1 LRRRKFSRKAL
12 AKRFSRSARSVP
24 CFAPGGEGSPIPGMQ
39 AGKLVHVKEKLFLDP
54 DLHMRRE
61 DHSDRLL
68 CVFGSLIRVL
78 VAPRLHTRPITVVV
92 GCNQPGNMARSG
104 VFV

>member
-1 LRRRKFSRKAL
+1 
-12 AKRFSRSARSVP
+12 
-24 CFAPGGEGSPIPGMQ
+24 MQ
-39 AGKLVHVKEKLFLDP
+39 AGTLVHVKEKLFLDP

-61 DHSDRLL
+61 DHSDRLP
-68 CVFGSLIRVL
+68 CGGFGELIRVL

-104 VFV
+104 VVV